1 MLSCLFWVDWLR
13 VDTLANQE
21 EKASCGAPCSINSV
35 SFLALY
41 FCGYTNDTQDH
52 FTLELLIYTVF
63 VVIIP
68 LIITRIFW
76 KLFVTTRC
84 ELHFRKSITLAA
96 SVVVILAMLINH
108 YGKTRFFEI
117 NSYYSSYVQLVGN
130 DWSEDRPILEEAIS
144 TVVEGIPVKADLY
157 SPHDPSLPEEL
168 IENQYG
174 WVHVQWRSL
183 TGLESFKTEV
193 KLADHLRASIP
204 RRFNV
209 NSGHSDRGG
218 LKWKQHVQYSLVY
231 IFPIFAPFVIALLI
245 TNGKRSEL
253 IIVGVT
259 ALVTV
264 GFVLKTNWPGA
275 LYPSIP
281 LITNIDS
288 IEDIPEP
295 EFDYSTTWDAT
306 LSHIKA
312 AEQGNI
318 DVFESAFSPQLLDL
332 VSKFEGDSSKL
343 MDRWKSLTYN
353 EPQTSDEN
361 NMSVGVKH
369 KQTGKKFTVNLVK
382 LDGNWKI
389 DTFLPIPEEQTPK
402 DAFQQM
408 IDAAQKE
415 SILGIIPVLPNVHT
429 HVTKKEISYL
439 LTFSILSWGI
449 DSEDSDKGWVDINR
463 SKNEP
468 DERYFMI
475 KVRDQWKLSGVTSI
489 DNTQLRK
496 LKYSTPR
503 DATLSHIDAAMKDHP
518 AVFDQGFSIRLM
530 DLVIKFNGDTTKLMD
545 RWKSLIYDDEEIID
559 EKNVKVTVKH
569 KHTGKQFTVDLTKSD
584 GVWRIDTF
592 LPMPYK
598 ANPDVFYQQM
608 IDSAKKRDSLGVLN
622 GVSDQFI
629 ATELDS
635 LKTFKEPKKLE
646 SIMSQTII
654 SWKVDPNDSSKA
666 QVKVKGE
673 KPDNKGEYR
682 IIINMA
688 KERDHWKINEG
699 AQFPEKP

>member
-1 MLSCLFWVDWLR
+1 MGAIHASSQVLLENAIRDEDIDLTKNKGSHFSKYTISSWKIDPNNSNKGWVDVSDPRLDPDLR
-13 VDTLANQE
+13 YEMVKESGHWKMTGNA
-21 EKASCGAPCSINSV
+21 
-35 SFLALY
+35 
-41 FCGYTNDTQDH
+41 
-52 FTLELLIYTVF
+52 ELVK
-63 VVIIP
+63 IP
-68 LIITRIFW
+68 LTDLDDSTPR
-76 KLFVTTRC
+76 
-84 ELHFRKSITLAA
+84 
-96 SVVVILAMLINH
+96 N
-108 YGKTRFFEI
+108 
-117 NSYYSSYVQLVGN
+117 
-130 DWSEDRPILEEAIS
+130 AI
-144 TVVEGIPVKADLY
+144 
-157 SPHDPSLPEEL
+157 
-168 IENQYG
+168 
-174 WVHVQWRSL
+174 
-183 TGLESFKTEV
+183 
-193 KLADHLRASIP
+193 
-204 RRFNV
+204 
-209 NSGHSDRGG
+209 
-218 LKWKQHVQYSLVY
+218 
-231 IFPIFAPFVIALLI
+231 
-245 TNGKRSEL
+245 
-253 IIVGVT
+253 
-259 ALVTV
+259 
-264 GFVLKTNWPGA
+264 
-275 LYPSIP
+275 
-281 LITNIDS
+281 
-288 IEDIPEP
+288 
-295 EFDYSTTWDAT
+295 

-312 AEQGNI
+312 AVKMYPSVFEQG
-318 DVFESAFSPQLLDL
+318 FSNRLMYL
-332 VSKFEGDSSKL
+332 VTSFDGDTTKL
-343 MDRWKSLTYN
+343 RDRWALTDFVRVITNSENTARVRVINKITEKS
-353 EPQTSDEN
+353 E
-361 NMSVGVKH
+361 
-369 KQTGKKFTVNLVK
+369 TVTLVK
-382 LDGNWKI
+382 SNGKWKV

-402 DAFQQM
+402 EAFQQM

-415 SILGIIPVLPNVHT
+415 NILGIIPVLPNVHT
-429 HVTKKEISYL
+429 HLTKKEISYL
-439 LTFSILSWGI
+439 LTLSILSWGI

-545 RWKSLIYDDEEIID
+545 RWKSLIYDDKEIID

-629 ATELDS
+629 ATEFDS
-635 LKTFKEPKKLE
+635 IKTLKEPKKLE
-646 SIMSQTII
+646 SMMSQTII
-654 SWKVDPNDSSKA
+654 SWKVNPNASSKA
-666 QVKVKGE
+666 KVTVKGE
-673 KPDNKGEYR
+673 RPDNKGEYR